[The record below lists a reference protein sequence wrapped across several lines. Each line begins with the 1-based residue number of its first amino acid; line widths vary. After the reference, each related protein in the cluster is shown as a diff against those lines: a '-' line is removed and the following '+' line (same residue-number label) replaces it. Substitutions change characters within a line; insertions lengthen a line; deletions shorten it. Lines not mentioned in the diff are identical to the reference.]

1 MSINSTVLAV
11 IALSALVTVIPRILP
26 FLLVRNLR
34 LPDAVMKWLSFVP
47 VCILTALV
55 IENLLMQ
62 EESRLAIDWTILLI
76 LLPTAIIAYK
86 YRSLSMTVVSGVLLM
101 AIYRYI
107 V

>member
-1 MSINSTVLAV
+1 MSMNSTVLAV
-11 IALSALVTVIPRILP
+11 ITLAALVTVILRILP
-26 FLLVRNLR
+26 FILVRNLR

-55 IENLLMQ
+55 IENMLMQ
-62 EESRLAIDWTILLI
+62 EQSRLSIDWPVLLI

-101 AIYRYI
+101 AIYRNI
-107 V
+107 L

>member
-1 MSINSTVLAV
+1 MSINSTILAV

-26 FLLVRNLR
+26 FILVRNLR
-34 LPDAVMKWLSFVP
+34 LPDVVMKWLSFVP

-55 IENLLMQ
+55 IENMLMQ
-62 EESRLAIDWTILLI
+62 EQSSLTIDWPVLLI

-101 AIYRYI
+101 ALYRNI
-107 V
+107 L

>member
-1 MSINSTVLAV
+1 MSINSTVLTV
-11 IALSALVTVIPRILP
+11 ITLSALVTVIPRILP

>member
-1 MSINSTVLAV
+1 MSMNSTVLAV
-11 IALSALVTVIPRILP
+11 IALSALVTAIPRILP
-26 FLLVRNLR
+26 FILVRNLR

-55 IENLLMQ
+55 IENMLMQ
-62 EESRLAIDWTILLI
+62 EQSRLSIDWPVLLI

-101 AIYRYI
+101 AIYRNLL
-107 V
+107 

>member
-62 EESRLAIDWTILLI
+62 EESRLAIDWPILLI

>member
-1 MSINSTVLAV
+1 MSMNSTVLAV

-26 FLLVRNLR
+26 FILVRNLR

-55 IENLLMQ
+55 IENMLMQ
-62 EESRLAIDWTILLI
+62 EQSRLSIDWPVLLI

-101 AIYRYI
+101 AIYRNI
-107 V
+107 L